1 LADLRK
7 SGRLDLEAVE
17 MATRT
22 AMHQAGATVLKEL
35 LQKFQEPE
43 AAREVACS
51 CGRQARYL
59 ETRPKQ
65 ILTVVGR
72 IYIQRPYYL
81 CPHCHKGHSPL
92 DIELDVKGTECSP
105 GVKRIMAL
113 VGSES
118 SFEQGRRLIAEL
130 AGLEVT
136 SKTIERHAEAIG
148 ADIAQRE
155 SIDIQR
161 ALQLDLPKIQATD
174 IPIMYVEIDGTG
186 VPVVT
191 AETEGRLGKGEGEPA
206 RTREAKLGCVFTQTG
221 TDDDGWPVRDEDS
234 TTYTG
239 MIETAELFGR
249 RIYAEA
255 HRRGWNRAG
264 RHVVIGDGAPWIWNI
279 ADEHFPTAVQ
289 IVDLYHARQ
298 HLWEVSGKLFGAES
312 QKRKRWAKQ
321 LQKKLDDGKIESLV
335 KRLRAVASP
344 NEEVDKCVNIEA
356 EYFTRNAERMRYP
369 QFRAQQYFVGSGV
382 IEAGC
387 KTVIGSRLKQSGMFW
402 SVRGANAIL
411 TLRCHQRS
419 HRFEDYWEARRA
431 A

>member
-1 LADLRK
+1 
-7 SGRLDLEAVE
+7 
-17 MATRT
+17 MA
-22 AMHQAGATVLKEL
+22 
-35 LQKFQEPE
+35 
-43 AAREVACS
+43 
-51 CGRQARYL
+51 
-59 ETRPKQ
+59 
-65 ILTVVGR
+65 
-72 IYIQRPYYL
+72 
-81 CPHCHKGHSPL
+81 
-92 DIELDVKGTECSP
+92 
-105 GVKRIMAL
+105 
-113 VGSES
+113 
-118 SFEQGRRLIAEL
+118 
-130 AGLEVT
+130 
-136 SKTIERHAEAIG
+136 
-148 ADIAQRE
+148 
-155 SIDIQR
+155 
-161 ALQLDLPKIQATD
+161 
-174 IPIMYVEIDGTG
+174 
-186 VPVVT
+186 
-191 AETEGRLGKGEGEPA
+191 
-206 RTREAKLGCVFTQTG
+206 
-221 TDDDGWPVRDEDS
+221 VRDEDS